1 MMNKANFEK
10 LIKKDISHETFSLYN
25 ALWIAYKETVGD
37 EAHKKDFIKL
47 LNIKAIPQDNELK
60 AARQFAKKNLPK
72 LYDKL
77 KALESRKA
85 EVDQMIIW
93 SNKQDFSFV
102 SNYKYEKLQL
112 LRDIKEVKSQIYKL
126 KNSIK

>member
-47 LNIKAIPQDNELK
+47 LNIRAIPQDNELK

>member
-25 ALWIAYKETVGD
+25 ALWIAYKQIIGD

-47 LNIKAIPQDNELK
+47 LNIRAIPQDNELK

-102 SNYKYEKLQL
+102 GNYKYEKLQL

>member
-1 MMNKANFEK
+1 MNKTNFEK

-112 LRDIKEVKSQIYKL
+112 IRDIKDVKSQIYKL

>member
-1 MMNKANFEK
+1 MNKANFEK

-60 AARQFAKKNLPK
+60 AARHLAKKNLPK

>member
-1 MMNKANFEK
+1 MNKANFEK

-25 ALWIAYKETVGD
+25 ALWIAYKEIVGD

-47 LNIKAIPQDNELK
+47 LNIKVIPQDNELK

-77 KALESRKA
+77 KALEIRKA

-102 SNYKYEKLQL
+102 DNYKYEKLQL
-112 LRDIKEVKSQIYKL
+112 LRDIKKVKSQIYKL